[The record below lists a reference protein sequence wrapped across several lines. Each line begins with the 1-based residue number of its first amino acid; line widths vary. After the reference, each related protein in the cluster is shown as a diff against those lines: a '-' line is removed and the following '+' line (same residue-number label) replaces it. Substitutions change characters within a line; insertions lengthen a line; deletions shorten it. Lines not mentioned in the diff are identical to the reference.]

1 MSTKRFHRSPLR
13 LAAVAASATA
23 AALLLTGCGG
33 DDGDQG
39 HGEHG
44 QDRPTPDAASS
55 APASNGEHNAADV
68 AFAQGMIPHHRQA
81 VDMAELAPE
90 QGASDEVLAL
100 AERIRAAQDP
110 EIETLSGW
118 LAAWGEQVPGE
129 GMDHTGHDM
138 GGMMSAQEMAE
149 LENASGAAFD
159 AAFLEMM
166 VEHHEG
172 AVEMATDELADG
184 SYPPALDL
192 AEDIVA
198 SQSAEIEEM
207 NGMLGAR

>member
-1 MSTKRFHRSPLR
+1 MSTTRHHRSPLR
-13 LAAVAASATA
+13 LAAIAASATA

-33 DDGDQG
+33 DDGGSG

-44 QDRPTPDAASS
+44 QDRPTPEAAGS
-55 APASNGEHNAADV
+55 APATSGEHNAADI

-81 VDMAELAPE
+81 VDMADLAPE

-118 LAAWGEQVPGE
+118 LAAWGEPVPEE
-129 GMDHTGHDM
+129 GMDHAGHDM
-138 GGMMSAQEMAE
+138 GGMMSAEEMAE
-149 LENASGAAFD
+149 LENATGAAFD
-159 AAFLEMM
+159 AAFLAMM
-166 VEHHEG
+166 VQHHEG
-172 AVEMATDELADG
+172 AVEMAGTELADG

-198 SQSAEIEEM
+198 SQSAEIDQM
-207 NGMLGAR
+207 NEMLGAS